1 MTETPLIDH
10 ASTKDIK
17 PGAIF
22 EVVHPF
28 IRVQV
33 SLPPDDPEAN
43 GPRLVDSWQP
53 GTRPVQIAP
62 DDAADVAD
70 DEGVQILAVVSL
82 HKPGKYPTRVFY
94 LRRWRDPS
102 GHEFGKGEL
111 RCKSLSAFRGLIG
124 GYRWPYAIEKN
135 TAIAAE

>member
-1 MTETPLIDH
+1 MTETPLIDP
-10 ASTKDIK
+10 ASTQDIK

-28 IRVQV
+28 IRDGV
-33 SLPPDDPEAN
+33 SSLFDETE
-43 GPRLVDSWQP
+43 GKSVTVESWRP
-53 GTRPVQIAP
+53 GTRMEFVLPGGTQY
-62 DDAADVAD
+62 VAD
-70 DEGVQILAVVSL
+70 DEGFQILEVVSL

-124 GYRWPYAIEKN
+124 GYRWPYEIEKN